1 MTAWASPYL
10 SSAQIRGWA
19 HTWGVTLLPGDH
31 SWKHVTPV
39 TCSPKVLS
47 AQGRQ
52 VPGPTIFWELKAN
65 SRNVNWGNQDSHTV
79 RWLWRRR
86 PGANWYLTSAHQG
99 HAGGHGYSSITAP
112 SNSWL
117 PSRSVF
123 RAELQPPACT
133 AAPPT
138 LAGRRGP
145 GKRRPRRPARGCPG
159 FPSAIGLPPSLG
171 LSISGVPRLPLAPKR
186 CHPFR
191 SLPGDGARLTFCQ
204 ALAPGAP
211 SVTACR
217 GWAFRPGRTPPRPR
231 KRLVLGDCGGGR
243 RDACGARRLTAE

>member
-19 HTWGVTLLPGDH
+19 HTWGVALLPGDH

-65 SRNVNWGNQDSHTV
+65 SRNVNWGNQESHIV

-123 RAELQPPACT
+123 RVGASSAPNYNPRHALQLSQPLPEGGAQE
-133 AAPPT
+133 
-138 LAGRRGP
+138 RG
-145 GKRRPRRPARGCPG
+145 GHVARPAGAQV
-159 FPSAIGLPPSLG
+159 FLPPSG
-171 LSISGVPRLPLAPKR
+171 FPPASDWVFPGFRDCRSRQSAATPSGVSRATEP
-186 CHPFR
+186 
-191 SLPGDGARLTFCQ
+191 D
-204 ALAPGAP
+204 
-211 SVTACR
+211 
-217 GWAFRPGRTPPRPR
+217 
-231 KRLVLGDCGGGR
+231 
-243 RDACGARRLTAE
+243 